1 MDHFFRLY
9 WILVTLL
16 LLIYVLGFFGRNYKT
31 SHFPDQGSNPT
42 SSTGRQIL
50 NHWTRE
56 VPKTFFFLIL
66 KILSGEAGREGKRVR
81 GHTEEKTCLIFQ
93 NEERKSGIVNRMQSA
108 RNFRWAAKRAEGI
121 ASQQN
126 RQTQRR
132 KGYNQG
138 YRPSRTVFGG
148 VGVSLCF
155 KLPLLECSCFTVLG
169 RSLM

>member
-1 MDHFFRLY
+1 MWTIFLDFIEYWLHCCFWFMFWVFLDGSTWRL
-9 WILVTLL
+9 ISLTRDRTQPPP
-16 LLIYVLGFFGRNYKT
+16 LGDKFSTTGLGRSQK
-31 SHFPDQGSNPT
+31 P
-42 SSTGRQIL
+42 
-50 NHWTRE
+50 
-56 VPKTFFFLIL
+56 FFFLIL

-155 KLPLLECSCFTVLG
+155 KLPLLECSCFT
-169 RSLM
+169 MFH